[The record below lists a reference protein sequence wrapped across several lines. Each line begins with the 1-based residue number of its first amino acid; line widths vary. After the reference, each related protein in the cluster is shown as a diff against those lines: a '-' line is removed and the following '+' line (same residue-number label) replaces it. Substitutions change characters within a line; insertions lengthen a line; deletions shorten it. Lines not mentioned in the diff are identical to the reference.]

1 MTAKIMHRKTALW
14 KILVPAIVLC
24 FLIAAPAAAQEQ
36 EQQGQEQQGQEKQE
50 YEYQEPEKKAE
61 DFSEGDLE
69 KFAEAQSEVET
80 IRNEYSDELSG
91 VEDTEKARE
100 LQDKY
105 AQQMVDAIKEIGLDV
120 QTYNEVSMAIQN
132 DPDLKEK
139 VEGMAN

>member
-14 KILVPAIVLC
+14 KILAAAVALC
-24 FLIAAPAAAQEQ
+24 FLVAAPAAAQEQ
-36 EQQGQEQQGQEKQE
+36 GQQG
-50 YEYQEPEKKAE
+50 QEPEKKAE

-69 KFAEAQSEVET
+69 RFAEAQSEVET

-91 VEDTEKARE
+91 VKDTEKARE

-120 QTYNEVSMAIQN
+120 QTYNEISMAIQN
-132 DPDLKEK
+132 DPDLREK
-139 VEGMAN
+139 VENMSN